1 MPSSRLNKMPS
12 AGRPPVIVST
22 SWDDDSASGLRIAE
36 LLSARGLPG
45 TFYVPTARLG
55 EGSIFGGSDLRALS
69 TSGFEI
75 GAHTIS
81 HKILTELEQPELT
94 REVAGCKEVLQ
105 QILGKEV
112 ATFCYPKGRFNARV
126 VREVE
131 RAGYRGARSTRILFS
146 GATFPAYEMPTTV
159 QAYPHRR
166 SNYVRNLL
174 RLRAISA
181 LVKSAPDLIFFE
193 NWLQLGKSLF
203 DRVLRD
209 GGIWHLYG
217 HPWEIEKLNLWSQV
231 EEMLDYVS
239 RRESVT
245 YLNNGEILG
254 RVNPR
259 REDDSEKIAGNRER
273 SLVN

>member
-1 MPSSRLNKMPS
+1 MPS

-22 SWDDDSASGLRIAE
+22 SWDDDSATGLKIAE
-36 LLSARGLPG
+36 LLGARGLPG
-45 TFYVPTARLG
+45 TFYVPTSRLG
-55 EGSIFGGSDLRALS
+55 QGSIFSGSDLRALS

-81 HKILTELEQPELT
+81 HQILTELEQPELT
-94 REVAGCKEVLQ
+94 REVAGCKQTLQ

-112 ATFCYPKGRFNARV
+112 TTFCYPRGRFNARV

-131 RAGYRGARSTRILFS
+131 RAGYRGARSTQVLFS
-146 GATFPAYEMPTTV
+146 GAIFHPYEMPTTV

-166 SNYVRNLL
+166 SNYVRNLI

-181 LVKSAPDLIFFE
+181 LAKSAPDLISFE

-203 DRVLRD
+203 DRVLRH
-209 GGIWHLYG
+209 GGTWHLYG

-231 EEMLDYVS
+231 TEMLDYIS

-254 RVNPR
+254 RLNPR
-259 REDDSEKIAGNRER
+259 REDDSAKIVANCKPN
-273 SLVN
+273 LVN

>member
-1 MPSSRLNKMPS
+1 MSSRLNKMPS
-12 AGRPPVIVST
+12 AASPPVIVST
-22 SWDDDSASGLRIAE
+22 SWDDDSASGLKIAE

-45 TFYVPTARLG
+45 TFYVPTSRLG
-55 EGSIFGGSDLRALS
+55 EGSIFSGSDLRVLS

-94 REVAGCKEVLQ
+94 REVAGCKQALQ
-105 QILGKEV
+105 QILGQEV
-112 ATFCYPKGRFNARV
+112 STFCYPKGRFNARV

-131 RAGYRGARSTRILFS
+131 RAGYRGARSTQVLFS
-146 GATFPAYEMPTTV
+146 GATFPPYEMPTTV
-159 QAYPHRR
+159 QAYPHNR
-166 SNYVRNLL
+166 SNYVRNLI
-174 RLRAISA
+174 RLGAISA
-181 LVKSAPDLIFFE
+181 LVKSTPDLISFE

-203 DRVLRD
+203 DRILRD
-209 GGIWHLYG
+209 GGTWHLYG

-231 EEMLDYVS
+231 KEMLDYVS
-239 RRESVT
+239 RRESVI

-259 REDDSEKIAGNRER
+259 REDDGEKIVGSRER

>member
-1 MPSSRLNKMPS
+1 MSSRLNKMPS
-12 AGRPPVIVST
+12 AGSPPVIVST
-22 SWDDDSASGLRIAE
+22 SWDDDSDSGLKIAE

-45 TFYVPTARLG
+45 TFYVPTSRLG
-55 EGSIFGGSDLRALS
+55 EGSIFSGSDLRALS

-81 HKILTELEQPELT
+81 HKILTQLRPPELT
-94 REVAGCKEVLQ
+94 REVAGCKQVLE

-112 ATFCYPKGRFNARV
+112 TTFCYPKGRFNARV
-126 VREVE
+126 VQEVE
-131 RAGYRGARSTRILFS
+131 RAGYRGARSTQILFS
-146 GATFPAYEMPTTV
+146 GATFPPYEMPTTV
-159 QAYPHRR
+159 QAYPHHR
-166 SNYVRNLL
+166 SNYVRNLI
-174 RLRAISA
+174 RLGAISA
-181 LVKSAPDLIFFE
+181 LVKSMPDLISFD

-209 GGIWHLYG
+209 GGTWHLYG

-231 EEMLDYVS
+231 KEMLDYVS

-245 YLNNGEILG
+245 YLNNGEIIG
-254 RVNPR
+254 RSNPR
-259 REDDSEKIAGNRER
+259 REDDGEKIVGRRER

>member
-1 MPSSRLNKMPS
+1 MSSQRLNKMPS

-22 SWDDDSASGLRIAE
+22 SWDDDSASGLKIAE

-45 TFYVPTARLG
+45 TFYVPTLRLG
-55 EGSIFGGSDLRALS
+55 EGPVFSGADLRTLS
-69 TSGFEI
+69 ANGFEI

-81 HKILTELEQPELT
+81 HRILTELEQPELI
-94 REVAGCKEVLQ
+94 REVAGCKEMLQ

-112 ATFCYPKGRFNARV
+112 TTFCYPKGRFNARV

-131 RAGYRGARSTRILFS
+131 RAGYRGARSTQILFS
-146 GATFPAYEMPTTV
+146 GSTFPPYEMPTTV

-166 SNYVRNLL
+166 SNYVRNLI

-181 LVKSAPDLIFFE
+181 LVNSAPDLISFE

-203 DRVLRD
+203 DRVLHD
-209 GGIWHLYG
+209 GGTWHLYG
-217 HPWEIEKLNLWSQV
+217 HPWEIENLNLWAQV
-231 EEMLDYVS
+231 EEILDYVS

-245 YLNNGEILG
+245 YLNNGEILE
-254 RVNPR
+254 RLNPK
-259 REDDSEKIAGNRER
+259 READNEKIVGSRER